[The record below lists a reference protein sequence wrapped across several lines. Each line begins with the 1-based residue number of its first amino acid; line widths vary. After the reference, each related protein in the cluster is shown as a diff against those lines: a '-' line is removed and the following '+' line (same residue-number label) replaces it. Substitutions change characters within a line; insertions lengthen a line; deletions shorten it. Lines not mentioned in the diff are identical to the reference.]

1 MDNLNIFA
9 PGAWK
14 DIYPR
19 YAELRRRGIYKLP
32 DAIIFLAS
40 RYKHVQQI
48 MQHPEIFSVKDVAT
62 TLMRETPE
70 FIQAHAEGWPQVHTF
85 TAEPEEHDRYR
96 GLVAENFSAQSIDK
110 LAPRIRAVVE
120 ELVDSFARDGQVEFI
135 RQFAE
140 PLALRNLGYLVG
152 IEPEEMPQ
160 VKFWCDELRERMSGS
175 VNYDREMEMV
185 RGHVAF
191 QRYLFDKL
199 EQRRAAPRQDI
210 ISHLLSVHMPDGRQL
225 STEELM
231 SMTWMLLVA
240 GSGSSIFFFG
250 NAMLLLAQHPEVAE
264 ELRSDRALIPNFIEE
279 AMRIESP
286 IQALFRT
293 AKVDTELGGVK
304 IPAGFRVATLY
315 GSANRDEETFPNA
328 DRFDVRRAN
337 AKEHLAL
344 GENIHTCLGAAL
356 SRLEGAIAF
365 ETLLNRLQDI
375 RVVDYERLP
384 TPIYRGLTAARLQ
397 FRPSS

>member
-1 MDNLNIFA
+1 MDDLNPFA

-14 DIYPR
+14 DPYPL
-19 YAELRRRGIYKLP
+19 YDQLRRKGIYKLP

-48 MQHPEIFSVKDVAT
+48 MQHPEIFSVKDVGT
-62 TLMRETPE
+62 TLMRDTPE
-70 FIQAHAEGWPQVHTF
+70 FRQAHAEGWPEVHTF

-135 RQFAE
+135 SRFAE
-140 PLALRNLGYLVG
+140 PLVLRNLGDLLG
-152 IEPEEMPQ
+152 IEPEERPQ
-160 VKFWCDELRERMSGS
+160 VKLWCDELRERMSGGVS
-175 VNYDREMEMV
+175 CEREMEMV

-191 QRYLFDKL
+191 QRYLFKKL
-199 EQRRAAPRQDI
+199 EERRAAPRHDI
-210 ISHLLSVHMPDGRQL
+210 ISHLLWVRRPDGKPL
-225 STEELM
+225 STEELI

-250 NAMLLLAQHPEVAE
+250 NAMLLLAQHPEVAG
-264 ELRSDRALIPNFIEE
+264 ELRSDPSLIPNFIEE

-293 AKVDTELGGVK
+293 AKIDTELGGVK

-315 GSANRDEETFPNA
+315 GSANRDEEIFPNA
-328 DRFDVRRAN
+328 DCFDVRRFN

-344 GENIHTCLGAAL
+344 GENIHVCLGAAL

-365 ETLLNRLQDI
+365 ETLLSRLQDI
-375 RVVDYERLP
+375 RLVDYQRLP
-384 TPIYRGLTAARLQ
+384 TPIYRGLTALRLQ

>member
-1 MDNLNIFA
+1 MNDLNPFA

-135 RQFAE
+135 KQFAE

-175 VNYDREMEMV
+175 VSYDREMEMV

-191 QRYLFDKL
+191 QRYLFNKL

-264 ELRSDRALIPNFIEE
+264 ELRSDPALIPNFIEE
-279 AMRIESP
+279 AMRFESR

-293 AKVDTELGGVK
+293 AKVDTDLGGVK

-315 GSANRDEETFPNA
+315 GSANRDEEIFPNA

-344 GENIHTCLGAAL
+344 GENIHTCLGAGL
-356 SRLEGAIAF
+356 SRLEAAIAF
-365 ETLLNRLQDI
+365 EALLNRLQDI
-375 RVVDYERLP
+375 RVVNYERLP

-397 FRPSS
+397 FRPSI

>member
-1 MDNLNIFA
+1 
-9 PGAWK
+9 
-14 DIYPR
+14 
-19 YAELRRRGIYKLP
+19 
-32 DAIIFLAS
+32 
-40 RYKHVQQI
+40 
-48 MQHPEIFSVKDVAT
+48 
-62 TLMRETPE
+62 MRETPE
-70 FIQAHAEGWPQVHTF
+70 FIQAHAEGWPEVHTF

-96 GLVAENFSAQSIDK
+96 GLVNENFSAQSIDK

-120 ELVDSFARDGQVEFI
+120 ELVDSFARNGEVEFVT
-135 RQFAE
+135 QFAE
-140 PLALRNLGYLVG
+140 PLALRNLGHLVG

-160 VKFWCDELRERMSGS
+160 VKFWCDEVRERMSGS
-175 VNYDREMEMV
+175 VSYDREMEMV

-191 QRYLFDKL
+191 QRYLFNKL

-264 ELRSDRALIPNFIEE
+264 ELRSDAALIPNFIEE

-293 AKVDTELGGVK
+293 AKVDTELGAVK

-315 GSANRDEETFPNA
+315 GSANRDEEIFPHA

-375 RVVDYERLP
+375 RVVNYERLP

>member
-19 YAELRRRGIYKLP
+19 YAQLRRTGIYKIP
-32 DAIIFLAS
+32 DSIIFLAS

-85 TAEPEEHDRYR
+85 TAEPEEHDSYR
-96 GLVAENFSAQSIDK
+96 GLVNENFSAQSIDK

-120 ELVDSFARDGQVEFI
+120 ELVDSFARNGEVEFVT
-135 RQFAE
+135 QFAE
-140 PLALRNLGYLVG
+140 PLALRNLGHLVG

-160 VKFWCDELRERMSGS
+160 VKFWCDEVRERMSGS
-175 VNYDREMEMV
+175 VSYDREMEMV

-191 QRYLFDKL
+191 QRYLFNKL

-264 ELRSDRALIPNFIEE
+264 ELRSDAALIPNFIEE

-315 GSANRDEETFPNA
+315 GSANRDEEIFPNA

-375 RVVDYERLP
+375 RVVNYERLP

>member
-1 MDNLNIFA
+1 MNNLNPFA
-9 PGAWK
+9 PGAWQ
-14 DIYPR
+14 DPYPL
-19 YAELRRRGIYKLP
+19 YAELRRTGIHKLP
-32 DAIIFLAS
+32 DSIIFLAS

-48 MQHPEIFSVKDVAT
+48 MQHPEIFSVKDVGT

-70 FIQAHAEGWPQVHTF
+70 FIQAHAEGWPEVHTF

-96 GLVAENFSAQSIDK
+96 ALVNENFSAQSIDK

-135 RQFAE
+135 RQFVE
-140 PLALRNLGYLVG
+140 PLVLRNLGDLLG

-160 VKFWCDELRERMSGS
+160 VKFWCDELRERMSGGVS
-175 VNYDREMEMV
+175 YEREMEMV

-191 QRYLFDKL
+191 QRYLFKKL
-199 EQRRAAPRQDI
+199 EERRAAPRHDL
-210 ISHLLSVHMPDGRQL
+210 ISHLLWVRKPDGALL
-225 STEELM
+225 STEELI

-264 ELRSDRALIPNFIEE
+264 ELRSDPALIPNFIEE

-315 GSANRDEETFPNA
+315 GSANRDEEIFPHA

-365 ETLLNRLQDI
+365 ETLLSRLQDI
-375 RVVDYERLP
+375 RVVDYQRLP
-384 TPIYRGLTAARLQ
+384 TPIYRGLTAAQLQ
-397 FRPSS
+397 FRPSQ

>member
-1 MDNLNIFA
+1 MNDLNPFA

-14 DIYPR
+14 NPYPL
-19 YAELRRRGIYKLP
+19 YAELRRTGVHKLP
-32 DAIIFLAS
+32 DSIIFLAS

-85 TAEPEEHDRYR
+85 TAEPEEHDSYR
-96 GLVAENFSAQSIDK
+96 GLVNENFSAQSIDK

-120 ELVDSFARDGQVEFI
+120 ELVDSFARNGEVEFVT
-135 RQFAE
+135 QFAE
-140 PLALRNLGYLVG
+140 PLALRNLGHLVG

-160 VKFWCDELRERMSGS
+160 VKFWCDEVRERMSGS
-175 VNYDREMEMV
+175 VSYDREMEMV

-191 QRYLFDKL
+191 QRYLFNKL

-264 ELRSDRALIPNFIEE
+264 ELRSDAALIPNFIEE

-293 AKVDTELGGVK
+293 AKVDTELAAVK

-315 GSANRDEETFPNA
+315 GSANRDEEIFPHA
-328 DRFDVRRAN
+328 DRFDMRRAN

-375 RVVDYERLP
+375 RVVNYERLP

>member
-1 MDNLNIFA
+1 MNDLNPFA

-14 DIYPR
+14 DPYPL
-19 YAELRRRGIYKLP
+19 YAELRRTGIHKLP
-32 DAIIFLAS
+32 DSIIFLAS
-40 RYKHVQQI
+40 RYKDIQQI
-48 MQHPEIFSVKDVAT
+48 MQHPEIFSVRDVGT

-70 FIQAHAEGWPQVHTF
+70 ILQAHAEGWPEVHTF
-85 TAEPEEHDRYR
+85 TAEPEEHDGYR

-135 RQFAE
+135 RQFVE
-140 PLALRNLGYLVG
+140 PLVLRNLGDLIG
-152 IEPEEMPQ
+152 IEPEERPQ
-160 VKFWCDELRERMSGS
+160 VKFWCDELRERMSGGVS
-175 VNYDREMEMV
+175 CEREMEMV

-191 QRYLFDKL
+191 QRYLFKKL
-199 EQRRAAPRQDI
+199 EERRAAPRHDI
-210 ISHLLSVHMPDGRQL
+210 ISHLLSVCKPDGKPL
-225 STEELM
+225 STEELI

-264 ELRSDRALIPNFIEE
+264 ELRSDPTLIPNFIEE

-293 AKVDTELGGVK
+293 AKVDAELGGVK

-315 GSANRDEETFPNA
+315 GSANRDEEIFLHA
-328 DRFDVRRAN
+328 DRFDVRRPN

-384 TPIYRGLTAARLQ
+384 TPIYRGLTAARFQ